1 MFEAEIR
8 RLMDAYPTI
17 YLACH
22 RRHVRDDE
30 TGSIVTSH
38 QASILDHLEIEKP
51 ITLSKLADHLGI
63 GLSAMSI
70 QVGRLVQKG
79 YIRRNTVRGDCRKSG
94 LTLTPAGARIKK
106 ENTVLDPDL
115 VKSLLASMPKSELE
129 FALRGIERLAAAAAS
144 QTKRKLRN

>member
-30 TGSIVTSH
+30 TGAIVTSH
-38 QASILDHLEIEKP
+38 QASILDHLEVEMP

-70 QVGRLVQKG
+70 QVGRLAQKG
-79 YIRRNTVRGDCRKSG
+79 YIRRTEVRGDSRKSG

-115 VKSLLASMPKSELE
+115 VRLLLASMPKSEIE
-129 FALRGIERLAAAAAS
+129 FALRGIERLAAAAAT